1 MTKNKISLTLTILF
15 FIGLPM
21 GGMIFFWK
29 DMHSRIQREAKPKV
43 TALAQEVMK
52 DWKVSN
58 DEVGPEYELA
68 KHEPEMEA
76 WRSKFGALKSLGEAR
91 NGKSWARELKD
102 QGWQFARFEYDAQF
116 EKGDA
121 VVQVTGTRL
130 YLEPVWKLVEIKIT
144 PKS

>member
-1 MTKNKISLTLTILF
+1 MKKKISLILTVLF

-29 DMHSRIQREAKPKV
+29 DMHARIQREAKPKV
-43 TALAQEVMK
+43 TALAQEVLT
-52 DWKVSN
+52 DWKVSS
-58 DEVGPEYELA
+58 DEAGPEYEVA
-68 KHEPEMEA
+68 KHEDELQA
-76 WRSKFGALKSLGEAR
+76 FRTQYGSLKSLGEAR

-116 EKGDA
+116 EKGSA
-121 VVQVTGTRL
+121 TVEITGTRL
-130 YLEPVWKLVEIKIT
+130 YLEPVWKLVELKVT